1 MRTFFVAI
9 FIGKDTAAVL
19 LHIVVFL
26 SCKFLP
32 FVEERAEILVVKSWR
47 GRFVVQ
53 LLGTGNNTFMMLVF
67 AIQKSACEIGHLML
81 QGCLPGLAESELI
94 TGMAAIWHAGIA

>member
-53 LLGTGNNTFMMLVF
+53 LLGTGNNAFMILVL
-67 AIQKSACEIGHLML
+67 AIQKSACKIGHLML
-81 QGCLPGLAESELI
+81 QCYLLALVESELI